1 MDEATSDAGI
11 FLNMTYHA
19 LGRMGVDRGVIFASV
34 NLPDEAPDPEV
45 RRDNSTQ
52 ARFWRAAEEV
62 TGDVDIGLRVG
73 GHLEEFRGG
82 LLEYLMLSSKTFG
95 EGLRAALHYGTLYTN
110 AMDLRLRVDGKVGVL
125 SGLVHPVRHYLESF
139 VCPILSCL
147 RRVTDGDFCPLVITF
162 EHGEG
167 ASSILYEQVYGAP
180 VQLNA
185 AEGAIHFDAKL
196 LERPSLSADA
206 QLFAV
211 IEAHAA
217 QRLADLG
224 RASIINVI
232 EHELAGMVEAGDV
245 SLTNMAAR
253 LQRNPRTLRAGL
265 AAQGTNFNR
274 VVASYRERLA
284 RRLLSR
290 TSHSIDQIVYLT
302 GFSEP
307 SAFARAFK
315 RWTGETPTDYRTRK
329 QANRSG

>member
-1 MDEATSDAGI
+1 MNEKVFDAGI

-19 LGRMGVDRGVIFASV
+19 LGRLGVDRGVIFASV
-34 NLPDEAPDPEV
+34 NLPDEEPDQDV

-62 TGDVDIGLRVG
+62 TGDADVGLRVG
-73 GHLEEFRGG
+73 GHLAEFRGG
-82 LLEYLMLSSKTFG
+82 LLEYLMLSSETFG
-95 EGLRAALHYGTLYTN
+95 QGLQAVLHYRPLYTD
-110 AMDLRLRVDGKVGVL
+110 ALDLRLRVDGGTAVL
-125 SGLVHPVRHYLESF
+125 SGFVHPVRHYLESF

-147 RRVTDGDFCPLVITF
+147 RHVTDGAFRPLAITF
-162 EHGEG
+162 EHSEG
-167 ASSILYEQVYGAP
+167 ASPMLYERVYGAP
-180 VQLNA
+180 VHLNA

-196 LERPSLSADA
+196 LERRSLSADS

-232 EHELAGMVEAGDV
+232 EHELAGMLEAGEV
-245 SLTNMAAR
+245 SLTNMAVR
-253 LQRNPRTLRAGL
+253 LQRNPRTLRADL

-274 VVASYRERLA
+274 VVAGYRERLA

-315 RWTGETPTDYRTRK
+315 RWTGEAPTAYRARK
-329 QANRSG
+329 QSDPNA